1 MTENAGENRR
11 VRMTKAMVRN
21 ALLELL
27 DEKSLGSVSVTE
39 LCAWADINRT
49 TFYKHYGTPD
59 DVLRDIADEL
69 VEGAARDAA
78 AQPDG
83 ELLPLGEQVAAICRH
98 LQGHPQEARAVL
110 THFSGDSA
118 AVRGFMDARL
128 SSGQVRMPAYA
139 RGCDAAT
146 AKLLGAFLSNGIYSL
161 MRCWMLEGV
170 DKTPEEI
177 GALAEDI
184 AVHGWIDG

>member
-1 MTENAGENRR
+1 MAANAVVNRR
-11 VRMTKAMVRN
+11 VRMTRAMVRD

-27 DEKSLGSVSVTE
+27 DEKALGDISVTE
-39 LCAWADINRT
+39 LCARADINRT

-59 DVLRDIADEL
+59 DVLQDIAEGL
-69 VEGAARDAA
+69 AEGAAAA
-78 AQPDG
+78 AQVGSEP
-83 ELLPLGEQVAAICRH
+83 LPLGDQVAAICRH
-98 LQGHPQEARAVL
+98 LRDHPREASAVL
-110 THFSGDSA
+110 VHFGGDSQV
-118 AVRGFMDARL
+118 VRGMMGARL

-139 RGCDAAT
+139 RRCDADT
-146 AKLLGAFLSNGIYSL
+146 AKLLGAFLANGIYSL
-161 MRCWMLEGV
+161 VRCWMLEGV